1 MEVPDV
7 MWLPKPIYN
16 ALPTIYI
23 VVGLLLASG
32 VIYIGLERSGAIYY
46 LLLAALCIA
55 AGLIVQ
61 WLRSRPARSSTSA
74 GGGTDPSV

>member
-1 MEVPDV
+1 

-23 VVGLLLASG
+23 VIGLLLASG
-32 VIYIGLERSGAIYY
+32 VIYIGVERTGAIYY

-55 AGLIVQ
+55 AGLVVQ
-61 WLRSRPARSSTSA
+61 WLRSRAPASSTTA
-74 GGGTDPSV
+74 GSSGADTSV

>member
-1 MEVPDV
+1 

-23 VVGLLLASG
+23 VIGLLLASG

-46 LLLAALCIA
+46 LLLAGICIA

-61 WLRSRPARSSTSA
+61 WLRSRPARSATSA
-74 GGGTDPSV
+74 GDGADTSA